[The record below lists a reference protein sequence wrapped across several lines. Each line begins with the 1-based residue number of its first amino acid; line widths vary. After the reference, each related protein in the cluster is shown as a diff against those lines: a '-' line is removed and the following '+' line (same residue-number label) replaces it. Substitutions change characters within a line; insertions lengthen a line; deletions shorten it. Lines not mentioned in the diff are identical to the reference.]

1 MAERQNERFGALE
14 VDNSTEDIE
23 DTESEMESQS
33 ESEEERLKE
42 LPPLKQS
49 RLGEVLRSSCGNAV
63 AESRNEAKT
72 PTAASSAHLQRDN
85 QRDGESCGFY
95 PLEFSR
101 FFIEALFLAFSS
113 ICV

>member
-14 VDNSTEDIE
+14 VENSTEDIE

-63 AESRNEAKT
+63 VESRK
-72 PTAASSAHLQRDN
+72 TAASSAHLSRDN